1 MQCET
6 PKGTK
11 NAISETDLISFSILR
26 RKMELYYDG
35 SGFIYTNRKTK
46 YIIYPNYE
54 IKTKR
59 GKVKKVMFIT
69 AGIVRDEKE
78 FNLPKYKK
86 V

>member
-54 IKTKR
+54 IKTKK

-69 AGIVRDEKE
+69 AGIVRDERE
-78 FNLPKYKK
+78 FNLPK
-86 V
+86 